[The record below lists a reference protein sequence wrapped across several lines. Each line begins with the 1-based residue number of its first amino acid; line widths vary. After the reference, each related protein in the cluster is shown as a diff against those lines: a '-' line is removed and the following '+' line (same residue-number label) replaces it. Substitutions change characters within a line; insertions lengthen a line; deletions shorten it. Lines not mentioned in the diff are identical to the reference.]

1 MGMDKKTEIG
11 EIDDVLSEDYPEK
24 KINAYKILRSEQKQR
39 GRDFLNSTK
48 LYLDM
53 SGKIGGFK
61 ERIHMIRFQKDN
73 RDKEVQDALNTMA
86 RLGSFLTS
94 EERLIGLT
102 PDASLTRLCTN
113 LMHQLTS
120 LSGHCTTEQLERLE
134 DGLANLEKVFKGVC
148 TTMAED
154 MARAASRVS
163 EIRPSS
169 REQQTAVRESG
180 GNVQEAASSAPGS
193 FRPSTPHGAD
203 ILKNLS
209 QVKGRE
215 NKTPVTPS
223 DNVMV
228 YDGSGDPGSKNGTRT
243 LWWVEM

>member
-1 MGMDKKTEIG
+1 MDKKTEIG

-24 KINAYKILRSEQKQR
+24 KINTYKILRSEQKQR

-102 PDASLTRLCTN
+102 PDTTLTRLCTN

-134 DGLANLEKVFKGVC
+134 AGLTNLESVFKGVC
-148 TTMAED
+148 VTMAED

-169 REQQTAVRESG
+169 REQQNAVRDSG
-180 GNVQEAASSAPGS
+180 GSVQEAASSAPGS
-193 FRPSTPHGAD
+193 FRPSAPHGAD

-209 QVKGRE
+209 QIRGR
-215 NKTPVTPS
+215 NSKALHSTS
-223 DNVMV
+223 DNDMV
-228 YDGSGDPGSKNGTRT
+228 YDGSENPGGQNGEKTF
-243 LWWVEM
+243 WWDSM

>member
-1 MGMDKKTEIG
+1 
-11 EIDDVLSEDYPEK
+11 
-24 KINAYKILRSEQKQR
+24 
-39 GRDFLNSTK
+39 
-48 LYLDM
+48 
-53 SGKIGGFK
+53 
-61 ERIHMIRFQKDN
+61 MIRFQKDN

-215 NKTPVTPS
+215 TRLLAPPS
-223 DNVMV
+223 DNGMV